1 MAGQNDLI
9 PGLHMLSPQDTA
21 TYLVCRDW
29 LWVTPEDTGI
39 SKFCLEL

>member
-9 PGLHMLSPQDTA
+9 PGLHMLFPQHTA
-21 TYLVCRDW
+21 TYLVSVDW
-29 LWVTPEDTGI
+29 VWVTTEDTWI